1 MRKDRCHDT
10 GDNME
15 EVKYNRD
22 THSDKTYITMQ
33 ETTNDREER
42 CDKTDVTVNET
53 LQDKREVTTE
63 DKAKPDSDP

>member
-1 MRKDRCHDT
+1 
-10 GDNME
+10 ME